1 VVAKI
6 KRVIMERDV
15 YPRRWGLGP
24 MAQRKKNMIA
34 SGKLDKHGKPNTN
47 TPADF
52 LESYKDYSQSNPPG
66 LSGGDGSL
74 GRTVTASAAVSTVAS
89 IDVDAT
95 TCELKTTDNGGE
107 AINGD
112 DKKRPAADG
121 SGDEAP
127 TKKKEKKDKKEKK
140 KDKKAKKEK
149 KSKESET

>member
-1 VVAKI
+1 
-6 KRVIMERDV
+6 
-15 YPRRWGLGP
+15 

-52 LESYKDYSQSNPPG
+52 LESYKDFSQSNPPG

-74 GRTVTASAAVSTVAS
+74 GPSVVASAAASAVAS
-89 IDVDAT
+89 MDVDAT
-95 TCELKTTDNGGE
+95 SELKTADNGGE
-107 AINGD
+107 VINGD
-112 DKKRPAADG
+112 DKKRPAVDG

-127 TKKKEKKDKKEKK
+127 SKKKKK

-149 KSKESET
+149 KCKESET